1 MKNFIYAILFL
12 SGFIGTYLIIP
23 FFENMLIK
31 SNVIR
36 PNYKKENIPVSMG
49 IVFLPMLLIN
59 AILLVV
65 LTNDNTLMNS
75 QNLLYLSIFLF
86 ALMAIFFAGIL
97 DDIVGNRDVSGLG
110 GHLKSLLKG
119 DLTTGGFKAL
129 FGGFVGVFV
138 SVIISDNILS
148 FIINTLIIALS
159 TNLMNLLDLRPGR
172 AIKGFLTIMIIMFF
186 FLVGYVKYFPFL
198 IVPNVLAY
206 FNRDLK
212 AKAMMG
218 DTGSNVLGIA
228 IGVIMV
234 LGFSSSLTIS
244 GSWLLFLI
252 AIHLLTER
260 YSLTNIIENNK
271 VLNYIDKLGR

>member
-1 MKNFIYAILFL
+1 
-12 SGFIGTYLIIP
+12 
-23 FFENMLIK
+23 
-31 SNVIR
+31 
-36 PNYKKENIPVSMG
+36 
-49 IVFLPMLLIN
+49 
-59 AILLVV
+59 
-65 LTNDNTLMNS
+65 
-75 QNLLYLSIFLF
+75 
-86 ALMAIFFAGIL
+86 
-97 DDIVGNRDVSGLG
+97 
-110 GHLKSLLKG
+110 
-119 DLTTGGFKAL
+119 
-129 FGGFVGVFV
+129 
-138 SVIISDNILS
+138 
-148 FIINTLIIALS
+148 
-159 TNLMNLLDLRPGR
+159 LDLRPGR

-186 FLVGYVKYFPFL
+186 FLAGYVKYFPFL

-260 YSLTNIIENNK
+260 YSLTKIIENNK